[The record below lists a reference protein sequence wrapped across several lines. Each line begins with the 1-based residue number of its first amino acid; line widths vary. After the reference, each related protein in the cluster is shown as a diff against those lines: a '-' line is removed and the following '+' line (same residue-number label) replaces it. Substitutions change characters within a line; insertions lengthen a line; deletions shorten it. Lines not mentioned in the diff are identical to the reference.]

1 MNKELKD
8 KSRTQQRI
16 ITGIV
21 IGIAIISLAIFGRI
35 SGEKLAAAVDVDLGG
50 TFDKVLDGIGLK
62 DVGLDIQT
70 EDFGL
75 SIGNT
80 GNQPGCGGSNCL
92 AAPDASEYSGLA
104 GESSLRQALITWTN
118 FFLNFLALIAMIA
131 LIYAG

>member
-1 MNKELKD
+1 MNQKLKN
-8 KSRTQQRI
+8 KSRTQQI

-21 IGIAIISLAIFGRI
+21 IGIAIIALAIFGRI
-35 SGEKLAAAVDVDLGG
+35 SGENLAATIDVDLGNVIDG
-50 TFDKVLDGIGLK
+50 LNLDLEVDG
-62 DVGLDIQT
+62 
-70 EDFGL
+70 FGL
-75 SIGNT
+75 SIGDT
-80 GNQPGCGGSNCL
+80 GDQPGCGGSDCL